1 MDRLTNR
8 RINLEEYAS
17 RCTKLES
24 RPRAV
29 FVELTQNCNLRCWMC
44 RPDALP
50 QDARMM
56 SEHTFHLVVDELF
69 AFAEI
74 IDLRGWG
81 ESLLHPGFK
90 RAVEAASRSG
100 AKLKLYTN
108 LSVEDATLYECL
120 VEHSVLT
127 TVSFD
132 AATRGRFNRLRRG
145 SNFDL
150 IMRNLE
156 FLTKEFGKHGRRDLI
171 ELSVTV
177 QGDNLCEL
185 DEIVRLASRLGI
197 PRVRLFPVIC
207 PKRSHA
213 HLEHHRERLP
223 RILDRVAATGRECG
237 VAVQLGVAPID
248 SIAIPSAVLSDS
260 CIHPWTHCYVA
271 WDGGVG
277 FCDHLIGNQRYILG
291 HIADGLMAAWNSP
304 GFIRLRSEHA
314 IAAISARHAA
324 CRWCYGRRYADT
336 EHELVPEARSRVVC
350 SSMTPFLHGS
360 GVQAEDCEFVSGTD
374 TPLPISTNVQTA

>member
-1 MDRLTNR
+1 MDRLENR
-8 RINLEEYAS
+8 RINLEEYTL
-17 RCTKLES
+17 RRTKLES

-50 QDARMM
+50 QDERMM
-56 SEHTFHLVVDELF
+56 SEHTFRLVADELF
-69 AFAEI
+69 PFAEI

-81 ESLLHPGFK
+81 ESLLYPGFK
-90 RAVEAASRSG
+90 QAVEIASRSG
-100 AKLKLYTN
+100 AKVKLYTN
-108 LSVEDATLYECL
+108 LSVNDVALYECL

-132 AATRGRFNRLRRG
+132 AATRNRFNRLRRG

-150 IMRNLE
+150 IIRNIE
-156 FLTKEFGKHGRRDLI
+156 FLTKEFSKRGRRDLV

-185 DEIVRLASRLGI
+185 DKIVKLAGRLGI
-197 PRVRLFPVIC
+197 SRVRLFPVIC
-207 PKRSHA
+207 PKGSHA
-213 HLEHHRERLP
+213 HLDYHSDRLCE
-223 RILDRVAATGRECG
+223 ILDRVVITGREGG
-237 VAVQLGVAPID
+237 VAVQLGVALID

-260 CIHPWTHCYVA
+260 CIHPWTHCYIA

-291 HIADGLMAAWNSP
+291 HIADGLMTAWNSAS
-304 GFIRLRSEHA
+304 FVRLRSEHA
-314 IAAISARHAA
+314 RATISARHAA
-324 CRWCYGRRYADT
+324 CRWCYGRRYSDI
-336 EHELVPEARSRVVC
+336 EHELVPETKSRVVC
-350 SSMTPFLHGS
+350 SSITPTLHGS

-374 TPLPISTNVQTA
+374 TPLPGPKNEWTV